1 MAFEAL
7 ESGNDD
13 YSEAAENIR
22 QRVGKGAYKDM
33 AVLDFKVF
41 LRALLS
47 DLKSEGL
54 EVESLLSFDQKS
66 QVVVGDNMTVKTE
79 KLMELIVRP
88 KPSEG
93 ITQ

>member
-1 MAFEAL
+1 MAFNAL

-13 YSEAAENIR
+13 YSQAAENIK
-22 QRVGKGAYKDM
+22 QRVAKGAYKDK

-47 DLKSEGL
+47 DLKLEGL
-54 EVESLLSFDQKS
+54 QVESLLSFDQKS
-66 QVVVGDNMTVKTE
+66 QIVVGDNMTVKTE

-88 KPSEG
+88 RPSEG
-93 ITQ
+93 VTQ